1 MTSTRKWALA
11 LLSAL
16 CFSGYSKAQDV
27 TGNLSNPY
35 SWQGAGQI
43 GVPITCMAPGQPG
56 YCGPH
61 PSVGG
66 LGDINSINFSYGLSN
81 LYQDVNITGALPYSG
96 TGLIVTGFNFGF
108 SAKNGNGWDDG
119 ATDRLTPY
127 VNIYGPGGSVKE
139 SYNYNL
145 NYTFNWTAFNYNE
158 TFANPY
164 RTNQITTA
172 RFGFLGQDL
181 NGWAGFYGPE
191 VTNVTFSL
199 KYAPDPCVTNPLSSP
214 SCPGFSSALA
224 TRTTPPATTTTEVAV
239 AAPLAATTTTA
250 PPPATT
256 ATPVSSATRATAA
269 APRLENIIRAV
280 NSSTAATVQATV
292 QQSQEQ
298 AQAQEQ
304 AAAQQAENQSQQ
316 SQQITA
322 LPPGTSRVGGYDA
335 TSDAGPGAF
344 TRPGDPAAA
353 ARGGLTAAMSEP
365 PAESRP
371 QPRSVQP
378 PAELAGGPSVVAF
391 QTSVDITAYTNVV
404 MRDAAFYAPRE
415 IYRGQQTVDNMRALR
430 GLGSDR
436 RHQEMIDQ
444 QWRR

>member
-1 MTSTRKWALA
+1 MA

-16 CFSGYSKAQDV
+16 CFSGYSNAQDV

-43 GVPITCMAPGQPG
+43 GAPITCWAPGQPG

-66 LGDINSINFSYGLSN
+66 FGDINGINFSYGLSN

-108 SAKNGNGWDDG
+108 TAKNGNGWDNG

-164 RTNQITTA
+164 RSNQITTA

-191 VTNVTFSL
+191 VTNVSFSL

-214 SCPGFSSALA
+214 SCPGFSSALSA
-224 TRTTPPATTTTEVAV
+224 RTAAPATTTTEVAV
-239 AAPLAATTTTA
+239 AAPPAAATTTTA

-256 ATPVSSATRATAA
+256 ATPVSSATRTTAA
-269 APRLENIIRAV
+269 APRLENIIQAV

-298 AQAQEQ
+298 AQAQAQAQEQ

-316 SQQITA
+316 SQQLAASVPVSTT
-322 LPPGTSRVGGYDA
+322 TSRGVAADIN
-335 TSDAGPGAF
+335 SDSPAGAF
-344 TRPGDPAAA
+344 ARPGDPAAA
-353 ARGGLTAAMSEP
+353 ARGLAPVITSEP
-365 PAESRP
+365 PLESRP
-371 QPRSVQP
+371 QPRNIQP
-378 PAELAGGPSVVAF
+378 PAELAGGPSITAF
-391 QTSVDITAYTNVV
+391 QSGVDITAYTNVV
-404 MRDAAFYAPRE
+404 MRDSQFYAPRE
-415 IYRGQQTVDNMRALR
+415 IYRGQQTVDNRQALR
-430 GLGSDR
+430 GLGTDR
-436 RHQEMIDQ
+436 LHQDMIDQ